1 MPRQATSLHDAARIA
16 DRSFDWEW
24 AERLR
29 VVDEE
34 WNGAERRRNRE
45 EYQRGQREP
54 LIDRRVAHERAADEE
69 SFLDLVDRTRRR
81 FEIAR
86 GVGVEVAA
94 AVPAN
99 RLEEALDL
107 RLVANFLLQID
118 ADHVHADV
126 RGVRLAKDLHRVAPL
141 VVLAVR
147 EDDDHLIAPIAPQP
161 TLLRIAVGGGR
172 EQMVR
177 QCQPVANRGHPF
189 SAEQLIVNEIDVTDH
204 VLVIE

>member
-1 MPRQATSLHDAARIA
+1 M
-16 DRSFDWEW
+16 
-24 AERLR
+24 
-29 VVDEE
+29 
-34 WNGAERRRNRE
+34 
-45 EYQRGQREP
+45 
-54 LIDRRVAHERAADEE
+54 
-69 SFLDLVDRTRRR
+69 
-81 FEIAR
+81 
-86 GVGVEVAA
+86 
-94 AVPAN
+94 
-99 RLEEALDL
+99 
-107 RLVANFLLQID
+107 
-118 ADHVHADV
+118 HADV

-204 VLVIE
+204 VLVIERERADHIRVVGEDDERNPIVAPRCDERFDRILRRRQPRLHRLHRRCRIARAEREILERPWRADAPHLLQHARRQIERDDNVEPARRDLGLRVRQHRLHHGDAEKKQRDREQG

>member
-69 SFLDLVDRTRRR
+69 SFLDLVDRTRRG

-107 RLVANFLLQID
+107 RLVANILLQLD
-118 ADHVHADV
+118 ADHVHAEVRDV
-126 RGVRLAKDLHRVAPL
+126 RRAKAPHAVARP
-141 VVLAVR
+141 VVLAVSV
-147 EDDDHLIAPIAPQP
+147 DDDDLIAPTPSKP
-161 TLLRIAVGGGR
+161 TPL
-172 EQMVR
+172 
-177 QCQPVANRGHPF
+177 
-189 SAEQLIVNEIDVTDH
+189 
-204 VLVIE
+204 